1 MDAMVFLQK
10 NKNTILNV
18 GIVILALIIS
28 IKIYQNQDMEIL
40 NLKKQKDS
48 EIENNKVFKNLTVL
62 DNKINTYKRS
72 LKINN
77 AGEVM
82 NTISDVA
89 KSVGLKI
96 DSIRPLG
103 ESVGEDYIKLPVLV
117 NVRAKNFDQIGKFMG
132 KLESHP
138 AFFTVESFRISLNS
152 DGKGLAL
159 NLVVSVI
166 RVAD

>member
-1 MDAMVFLQK
+1 
-10 NKNTILNV
+10 
-18 GIVILALIIS
+18 
-28 IKIYQNQDMEIL
+28 MEIV
-40 NLKKQKDS
+40 NLKNQKQS
-48 EIENNKVFKNLTVL
+48 ETENNKVFKNLTVL

-72 LKINN
+72 LKIRN

-117 NVRAKNFDQIGKFMG
+117 NVRAKNFDQVGKFMG

-152 DGKGLAL
+152 RREGIGA
-159 NLVVSVI
+159 
-166 RVAD
+166 

>member
-82 NTISDVA
+82 NTISVA

-117 NVRAKNFDQIGKFMG
+117 NVRAKNFDQVGKFMG